1 MDYRLIFAVS
11 AAVFLG
17 LYNVFIKV
25 SAGHIHQIAGAVI
38 LQVVAVALGASALL
52 YLKATGTT
60 VPVSQKGII
69 FAVLAGLSVGL
80 AEILSFY
87 LFSKNS
93 EASKGIPFIVGGSVV
108 VAALAGIF
116 FLKESVTPQKI
127 IAITLITAGTVLLA
141 LK

>member
-1 MDYRLIFAVS
+1 MDYRLVFAVS

-38 LQVVAVALGASALL
+38 LQVVAVVIGASALL
-52 YLKATGTT
+52 YLKANQTAI
-60 VPVSQKGII
+60 PVSSKGII

-87 LFSKNS
+87 LFSKNT
-93 EASKGIPFIVGGSVV
+93 EASKGIPFIIGGSIV
-108 VAALAGIF
+108 VAALVGIF
-116 FLKESVTPQKI
+116 FLKESVTPHKI
-127 IAITLITAGTVLLA
+127 IALTLIIAGTVLLA

>member
-1 MDYRLIFAVS
+1 MDHRLAFAVS

-38 LQVVAVALGASALL
+38 LQVVAFVIGASALL
-52 YLKATGTT
+52 YLKVNQTA
-60 VPVSQKGII
+60 VPVSSKGII

-80 AEILSFY
+80 AEVLSFY

-93 EASKGIPFIVGGSVV
+93 EASRGIPFIVGGSVV

-127 IAITLITAGTVLLA
+127 IAITLITAGTMLLA